1 VVLHWWQP
9 TLLLLQ
15 NRSKMSY
22 TELKVKI
29 KPYTAETAEILIA
42 QLAELGFESFMES
55 EPNLLA
61 YINTTTLKTLPV
73 DFIGLVGLPEGVII
87 DYELNAIADKNWNEV
102 WESNFEPIIVDNRC
116 LVKASFHADTPKT
129 DYEILIDP
137 KMSFGTGHHQ
147 TTHLMISALLNH
159 QVEGLTVLD
168 MGCGTGVLAILA
180 EMRGAQSV
188 VAIDNDEWAY
198 RNTLENIANNN
209 CKRITAHLGDAA
221 LLKGMSF
228 DVILANINLNI
239 LLADVN
245 AYVNSLKS
253 GGTIFMSG
261 ILKDDV
267 ETLKIAAEK
276 AGLSFN
282 KVDYR
287 DSWAMVAFRK

>member
-1 VVLHWWQP
+1 
-9 TLLLLQ
+9 
-15 NRSKMSY
+15 MSY

-42 QLAELGFESFMES
+42 QLAELGFESFMEN
-55 EPNLLA
+55 EFELLA
-61 YINTTTLKTLPV
+61 YIKTNALKTLPV
-73 DFIGLVGLPEGVII
+73 DFIGLVELPDGVSIN
-87 DYELNAIADKNWNEV
+87 YELNSIADKNWNEV

-116 LVKASFHADTPKT
+116 LVKASFHTDTPKT

-147 TTHLMISALLNH
+147 TTHMMIEALLNH

-180 EMRGAQSV
+180 EMRGAQNV

-198 RNTLENIANNN
+198 RNTLENIDNNS
-209 CKRITAHLGDAA
+209 CKRITAHLGDAG

-228 DVILANINLNI
+228 DLILANINLNI
-239 LLADVN
+239 LLTDLA
-245 AYVNSLKS
+245 AYASCLKP

-261 ILKDDV
+261 ILRDDV
-267 ETLKIAAEK
+267 ETLRDAAQK
-276 AGLSFN
+276 LGLLFSEAN
-282 KVDYR
+282 YR
-287 DSWAMVAFRK
+287 DNWAMVAFRKVT